1 MPQLSA
7 IPRGRGRP
15 VQVIA
20 VTGGKGGVGKTSVS
34 VNLAIALAQAGRE
47 VLLLDGD
54 LGLANVDV
62 LLGLTPKG
70 TLEQVIRGEVQLRE
84 VIVQTGRGVSVVP
97 AASGI
102 SRMAEL
108 STVEHAALIRE
119 FNQLPDNYDV
129 LVVDTAA
136 GIAGSVR
143 SFTQAAQHVLVVL
156 RNEPA
161 SLTDAYALIKV
172 LHREHHINHF
182 KVLVNMT
189 QDLAEADG
197 LFRRLQAVT
206 DRYLH
211 VQLSHVGAIP
221 DDQYLQK
228 AVRSQRSV
236 MEAFPSSR
244 SALAFKR
251 LAQAAG
257 QWAVPAGP
265 SGRLEFFFERL
276 LAKAPA
282 RLQVAK

>member
-7 IPRGRGRP
+7 LPKGMGRP

-34 VNLAIALAQAGRE
+34 VNLATALAQAGRE

-70 TLEQVIRGEVQLRE
+70 TLEQVIRGEVQLRD
-84 VIVQTGRGVSVVP
+84 VIVPTRHGVSVVP

-108 STVEHAALIRE
+108 SSVEHAALIRE
-119 FNQLPDNYDV
+119 FNQLPDRYDV

-136 GIAGSVR
+136 GIANSVR
-143 SFTQAAQHVLVVL
+143 SFTQAAQHVLVVV

-172 LHREHHINHF
+172 LHREHNINSF

-189 QDLAEADG
+189 QDNAEADG

-206 DRYLH
+206 DRYLN
-211 VQLSHVGAIP
+211 VQLSYAGEIP

-228 AVRSQRSV
+228 AVRTQRSV
-236 MEAFPSSR
+236 MEAFPGSR
-244 SALAFKR
+244 ASLAFKR
-251 LAQAAG
+251 LAQAASR
-257 QWAVPAGP
+257 WPVPAGP

-276 LAKAPA
+276 LARPPA

>member
-7 IPRGRGRP
+7 LPRGMGRP

-70 TLEQVIRGEVQLRE
+70 TLEQVIKGEVQLRD
-84 VIVQTGRGVSVVP
+84 VVLPTRQGISVVP

-108 STVEHAALIRE
+108 SNVEHAALIRE

-136 GIAGSVR
+136 GIASSVR
-143 SFTQAAQHVLVVL
+143 SFTQAAQHVLVVV

-172 LHREHHINHF
+172 LHREHHINSF

-189 QDLAEADG
+189 QDNAEAEG
-197 LFRRLQAVT
+197 LFRRLQSVT
-206 DRYLH
+206 DRYLN
-211 VQLSHVGAIP
+211 VQLSYAGEIP

-228 AVRSQRSV
+228 AVRTQRSV
-236 MEAFPSSR
+236 MEAFPGSR
-244 SALAFKR
+244 SSLAFKR

-257 QWAVPAGP
+257 RWPIPAGP

-276 LAKAPA
+276 LARPPA

>member
-1 MPQLSA
+1 
-7 IPRGRGRP
+7 

-70 TLEQVIRGEVQLRE
+70 TLEQVIKGEVQLRD
-84 VIVQTGRGVSVVP
+84 VIVPTASGISVVP

-108 STVEHAALIRE
+108 SNVEHATLIRE
-119 FNQLPDNYDV
+119 FNQLPDSYEV

-136 GIAGSVR
+136 GIAASVR
-143 SFTQAAQHVLVVL
+143 SFTQAAQHVLVVV

-172 LHREHHINHF
+172 LNREHQIHSF

-189 QDLAEADG
+189 QDNNEAEG
-197 LFRRLQAVT
+197 LFRRLQSVT
-206 DRYLH
+206 DRYLN
-211 VQLSHVGAIP
+211 VQLSFAGEIP

-228 AVRSQRSV
+228 AVRTQRSV

-244 SALAFKR
+244 SSQAFRR
-251 LAQAAG
+251 LAQASSRW
-257 QWAVPAGP
+257 QVPAGP

-276 LAKAPA
+276 LAPAPV

>member
-1 MPQLSA
+1 
-7 IPRGRGRP
+7 

>member
-7 IPRGRGRP
+7 LPRGLGRP

-34 VNLAIALAQAGRE
+34 VNLATALAQAGRE
-47 VLLLDGD
+47 VLLFDGD

-70 TLEQVIRGEVQLRE
+70 TLEQVVRGEVQLRD
-84 VIVQTGRGVSVVP
+84 VIVPTGQGVSVVP

-108 STVEHAALIRE
+108 SSVEHAALIRE

-129 LVVDTAA
+129 LIVDTAA

-143 SFTQAAQHVLVVL
+143 SFTQAAQHVLVVV

-172 LHREHHINHF
+172 LHREHHINSF

-189 QDLAEADG
+189 QDNAEAEG
-197 LFRRLQAVT
+197 LFRRLQSVT
-206 DRYLH
+206 DRYLN
-211 VQLSHVGAIP
+211 VQLSYVGEIP

-228 AVRSQRSV
+228 AIRTQRSV
-236 MEAFPSSR
+236 MEAYPGSR
-244 SALAFKR
+244 ASLAFRR
-251 LAQAAG
+251 LAQASNR
-257 QWAVPAGP
+257 WPVPAGP

-276 LAKAPA
+276 LARPPA

>member
-7 IPRGRGRP
+7 LPRGMGRP

-70 TLEQVIRGEVQLRE
+70 TLEQVIKGEVQLRD
-84 VIVQTGRGVSVVP
+84 VIVQTPHGVSVVP
-97 AASGI
+97 ASSGI

-108 STVEHAALIRE
+108 SNVEHAALIRE

-136 GIAGSVR
+136 GIASSVR
-143 SFTQAAQHVLVVL
+143 SFTQAAQHVLVVV

-172 LHREHHINHF
+172 LHREHHINSF

-189 QDLAEADG
+189 QDNAEAEG
-197 LFRRLQAVT
+197 LFRRLQSVT
-206 DRYLH
+206 DRYLN
-211 VQLSHVGAIP
+211 VQLSYAGEIP

-228 AVRSQRSV
+228 AVRTQRSV
-236 MEAFPSSR
+236 MEAFPGSR
-244 SALAFKR
+244 SSLAFKR
-251 LAQAAG
+251 LAQAASR
-257 QWAVPAGP
+257 WPVPAGP

-276 LAKAPA
+276 LARPPA